1 MPVVSCVCGSL
12 NFKSAACEKKW
23 HSYSHQKVHAAN
35 FSKSCV
41 CFSFVIF
48 TLLINKYMWPSKTWE
63 LVWDSISGQYLQS
76 LHQMKAPVS
85 CTHTTHT
92 HRPPSLLQGTRKAWR
107 IIFALLPAKW
117 EVGACVISSLSRPGS
132 DEMQGSCWQLCRV
145 PAAFCR
151 EMGVRSYGVKMW
163 LQEANLSRPK
173 HCQAFFSEA
182 QWRIAL
188 DKK

>member
-76 LHQMKAPVS
+76 LHQMEAPVF

-92 HRPPSLLQGTRKAWR
+92 HKPPSLLQGTRKAWR
-107 IIFALLPAKW
+107 IIFFLLPAKW
-117 EVGACVISSLSRPGS
+117 GVGALCDFIPLQTGERWDAGLMLTAVSGPCCFLQRNGSLQLRCKNVAAGGKPLKAKTLPG
-132 DEMQGSCWQLCRV
+132 
-145 PAAFCR
+145 
-151 EMGVRSYGVKMW
+151 
-163 LQEANLSRPK
+163 
-173 HCQAFFSEA
+173 FF
-182 QWRIAL
+182 
-188 DKK
+188 